1 MATTPSRPGD
11 EWFFAGLASSFPN
24 ITDSTE
30 KYFKLAW
37 PQPCAPTANSPEPAK
52 APGCK
57 VFHPKTP
64 STIEEIDMDAAVVE
78 DAWIMK
84 EQVLIFQY
92 KGKFYAV
99 DHACPHRAY
108 SLSWSQ
114 PFDIEDAGR
123 VVGQGIRLRPSCDH
137 VPEAW
142 PSLIVGVKYVYN
154 PEWHKDV
161 LSLTGSA
168 GVDSV
173 VESGGASRLV
183 RSVKCTRRGGAIS
196 QVGYLGEQDPV
207 HLKDLVSSIIDQRVS
222 VRGINAGSKLDFED
236 LCDALSVTKFKFDDS
251 IDTVFSFYKQAEEA
265 LQYPWADRQVGTATL
280 QLW

>member
-123 VVGQGIRLRPSCDH
+123 VVGQGIRCKGHSYAFELSTGIGDRGDYRLGIWEIEMRPS
-137 VPEAW
+137 
-142 PSLIVGVKYVYN
+142 VGVEDGGEASDKGR
-154 PEWHKDV
+154 E
-161 LSLTGSA
+161 A
-168 GVDSV
+168 DSEV
-173 VESGGASRLV
+173 WV
-183 RSVKCTRRGGAIS
+183 RRKRKAR
-196 QVGYLGEQDPV
+196 
-207 HLKDLVSSIIDQRVS
+207 
-222 VRGINAGSKLDFED
+222 
-236 LCDALSVTKFKFDDS
+236 
-251 IDTVFSFYKQAEEA
+251 
-265 LQYPWADRQVGTATL
+265 
-280 QLW
+280 